1 MDRLLKGGRLPSMKR
16 ALTLIAVEAGTEEAV
31 ETDAAGG
38 ATNKAIKLY

>member
-1 MDRLLKGGRLPSMKR
+1 MKLALP
-16 ALTLIAVEAGTEEAV
+16 LTTVEVESKEAV